1 MSVRKLSRMLFL
13 VNGLQLVLGFGILIG
28 LWGDFITYS
37 EEIQNISI
45 IMVLLGAMISTTG
58 LVSLLRYQKKNYE
71 ESLKGLE
78 NLNLK
83 LHEQRHDYLNQM
95 QIVNGLL
102 ELGEFESARDYLQPV
117 FKDIMKV
124 SRALKTSQPAVNAL
138 LQAKMEEAERQGIDF
153 YLEVGAQLRGLSV
166 EPWELCKILA
176 NLIDNAVTALSMP
189 KEGGKG
195 QSEEAKAQEDRKRTV
210 ADKGQDAETGE
221 RTNLIDN
228 AVTALSMPK
237 EGGKGQS
244 EEAKAQEDRKRTVAD
259 KGQDAETG
267 ERTVQDGERW
277 IRLGI
282 GENQDE
288 HLFLIRNNGPE
299 IPKAQQKL
307 IFGVG
312 YTTKKEEGH
321 GMGLAI
327 VSSILKEVGGRIRVN
342 SSPEETSFA
351 VAIPKAGKR
360 MSVYSRKMT
369 G

>member
-1 MSVRKLSRMLFL
+1 MLFL

-28 LWGDFITYS
+28 LWGYFITYS

-45 IMVLLGAMISTTG
+45 IMILLGAMISTTG
-58 LVSLLRYQKKNYE
+58 LISLLRYQKKNYE

-221 RTNLIDN
+221 RT
-228 AVTALSMPK
+228 
-237 EGGKGQS
+237 
-244 EEAKAQEDRKRTVAD
+244 
-259 KGQDAETG
+259 
-267 ERTVQDGERW
+267 VQDGERW

>member
-1 MSVRKLSRMLFL
+1 MRWIFRRFFRIIIGIERENIRRNRYVCKKTFQNAFSGQRAE
-13 VNGLQLVLGFGILIG
+13 LVLGFGILIG

-221 RTNLIDN
+221 RT
-228 AVTALSMPK
+228 
-237 EGGKGQS
+237 
-244 EEAKAQEDRKRTVAD
+244 
-259 KGQDAETG
+259 
-267 ERTVQDGERW
+267 VQDGERW

-360 MSVYSRKMT
+360 VSVYSRKMT

>member
-1 MSVRKLSRMLFL
+1 
-13 VNGLQLVLGFGILIG
+13 
-28 LWGDFITYS
+28 
-37 EEIQNISI
+37 
-45 IMVLLGAMISTTG
+45 
-58 LVSLLRYQKKNYE
+58 
-71 ESLKGLE
+71 
-78 NLNLK
+78 
-83 LHEQRHDYLNQM
+83 
-95 QIVNGLL
+95 
-102 ELGEFESARDYLQPV
+102 
-117 FKDIMKV
+117 MKV

-153 YLEVGAQLRGLSV
+153 YLEVGAQLHGLSV

-176 NLIDNAVTALSMP
+176 
-189 KEGGKG
+189 
-195 QSEEAKAQEDRKRTV
+195 
-210 ADKGQDAETGE
+210 
-221 RTNLIDN
+221 NLIDN

>member
-83 LHEQRHDYLNQM
+83 LREQRHDYLNQM

-176 NLIDNAVTALSMP
+176 
-189 KEGGKG
+189 
-195 QSEEAKAQEDRKRTV
+195 
-210 ADKGQDAETGE
+210 
-221 RTNLIDN
+221 NLIDN

-360 MSVYSRKMT
+360 MSVYGRKMT

>member
-1 MSVRKLSRMLFL
+1 MTVRKLSRMLFL

-83 LHEQRHDYLNQM
+83 LREQRHDYLNQM

-176 NLIDNAVTALSMP
+176 
-189 KEGGKG
+189 
-195 QSEEAKAQEDRKRTV
+195 
-210 ADKGQDAETGE
+210 
-221 RTNLIDN
+221 NLIDN

>member
-1 MSVRKLSRMLFL
+1 MLFL

-45 IMVLLGAMISTTG
+45 IMILLGAMISTTG
-58 LVSLLRYQKKNYE
+58 LISLLRYQKKNYE

-221 RTNLIDN
+221 RT
-228 AVTALSMPK
+228 
-237 EGGKGQS
+237 
-244 EEAKAQEDRKRTVAD
+244 
-259 KGQDAETG
+259 
-267 ERTVQDGERW
+267 VQDGERW

>member
-13 VNGLQLVLGFGILIG
+13 VNGLQLILGTGILIG

-45 IMVLLGAMISTTG
+45 IIVLLGSILSMTG

-71 ESLKGLE
+71 ENLKGLE

-83 LHEQRHDYLNQM
+83 LREQRHDYLNQM
-95 QIVNGLL
+95 QIINGLL

-153 YLEVGAQLRGLSV
+153 YLEVGAQLHGLSV

-176 NLIDNAVTALSMP
+176 NLIDNAVTALSLP
-189 KEGGKG
+189 KETKTG
-195 QSEEAKAQEDRKRTV
+195 
-210 ADKGQDAETGE
+210 DKGQT
-221 RTNLIDN
+221 
-228 AVTALSMPK
+228 S
-237 EGGKGQS
+237 
-244 EEAKAQEDRKRTVAD
+244 EAKEQNSQV
-259 KGQDAETG
+259 
-267 ERTVQDGERW
+267 GERW

-282 GENQDE
+282 GENQEE

-307 IFGVG
+307 IFGIG

-327 VSSILKEVGGRIRVN
+327 VSSILKEVGGSIRVQ

-351 VAIPKAGKR
+351 VTIPKAGKGVSLFGR
-360 MSVYSRKMT
+360 
-369 G
+369 

>member
-13 VNGLQLVLGFGILIG
+13 VNGLQLILGTGILIG

-45 IMVLLGAMISTTG
+45 IIVLLGSILSMTG

-71 ESLKGLE
+71 ENLKGLE

-83 LHEQRHDYLNQM
+83 LREQRHDYLNQM

-153 YLEVGAQLRGLSV
+153 YLEVGAQLHGLSV

-176 NLIDNAVTALSMP
+176 NLIDNAVTALSLP
-189 KEGGKG
+189 KETKAGEKG
-195 QSEEAKAQEDRKRTV
+195 QTPEAGAQSTGTGERTL
-210 ADKGQDAETGE
+210 ADKGQ
-221 RTNLIDN
+221 N
-228 AVTALSMPK
+228 A
-237 EGGKGQS
+237 
-244 EEAKAQEDRKRTVAD
+244 EAKEQNS
-259 KGQDAETG
+259 
-267 ERTVQDGERW
+267 QDGERW

-282 GENQDE
+282 GENQEE

-307 IFGVG
+307 IFGIG

-327 VSSILKEVGGRIRVN
+327 VSSILKEVGGSIRVQ

-351 VAIPKAGKR
+351 VTIPKAGK
-360 MSVYSRKMT
+360 SVSLFGR
-369 G
+369 

>member
-1 MSVRKLSRMLFL
+1 MSVRKFSRMLFL

-45 IMVLLGAMISTTG
+45 IMILLGAMISTTG
-58 LVSLLRYQKKNYE
+58 LISLLRYQKKNYE
-71 ESLKGLE
+71 ECMKGLE

-83 LHEQRHDYLNQM
+83 LREQRHDYLNQM

-153 YLEVGAQLRGLSV
+153 YLEVGAQLHGLSV

-176 NLIDNAVTALSMP
+176 
-189 KEGGKG
+189 
-195 QSEEAKAQEDRKRTV
+195 
-210 ADKGQDAETGE
+210 
-221 RTNLIDN
+221 NLIDN

-321 GMGLAI
+321 GMGLAS

>member
-13 VNGLQLVLGFGILIG
+13 VNGLQLVLGAGILIG

-45 IMVLLGAMISTTG
+45 IMVLLGAVISTTG

-83 LHEQRHDYLNQM
+83 LREQRHDYLNQM

-153 YLEVGAQLRGLSV
+153 YLEVGAQLHGLSV

-176 NLIDNAVTALSMP
+176 
-189 KEGGKG
+189 
-195 QSEEAKAQEDRKRTV
+195 
-210 ADKGQDAETGE
+210 
-221 RTNLIDN
+221 NLIDN

>member
-13 VNGLQLVLGFGILIG
+13 VNGLQLVLGVGILIG

-45 IMVLLGAMISTTG
+45 IMVLLGAVISTTG

-83 LHEQRHDYLNQM
+83 LREQRHDYLNQM

-153 YLEVGAQLRGLSV
+153 YLEVGAQLHGLSV

-176 NLIDNAVTALSMP
+176 NLIDNAVTALSIP
-189 KEGGKG
+189 KESGKR
-195 QSEEAKAQEDRKRTV
+195 QSEEAE
-210 ADKGQDAETGE
+210 
-221 RTNLIDN
+221 
-228 AVTALSMPK
+228 
-237 EGGKGQS
+237 
-244 EEAKAQEDRKRTVAD
+244 AQEDRKRTVAD

>member
-13 VNGLQLVLGFGILIG
+13 VNGLQLVLGAGILIG

-83 LHEQRHDYLNQM
+83 LREQRHDYLNQM

-153 YLEVGAQLRGLSV
+153 YLEVGAQLHGLSV

-195 QSEEAKAQEDRKRTV
+195 QSEEAKAQEDGRRTV
-210 ADKGQDAETGE
+210 ADKG
-221 RTNLIDN
+221 
-228 AVTALSMPK
+228 K
-237 EGGKGQS
+237 
-244 EEAKAQEDRKRTVAD
+244 
-259 KGQDAETG
+259 DAETG

-327 VSSILKEVGGRIRVN
+327 VSSILKEVGGRIRVS

>member
-45 IMVLLGAMISTTG
+45 IMILLGAMISTTG
-58 LVSLLRYQKKNYE
+58 LISLLRYQKKNYE
-71 ESLKGLE
+71 ESMKGLE

-83 LHEQRHDYLNQM
+83 LREQRHDYLNQM

-153 YLEVGAQLRGLSV
+153 YLEVGAQLHGLSV

-176 NLIDNAVTALSMP
+176 
-189 KEGGKG
+189 
-195 QSEEAKAQEDRKRTV
+195 
-210 ADKGQDAETGE
+210 
-221 RTNLIDN
+221 NLIDN

>member
-13 VNGLQLVLGFGILIG
+13 VNGLQLILGAGMLIG

-45 IMVLLGAMISTTG
+45 IMILLGAMISTTG
-58 LVSLLRYQKKNYE
+58 LISLLRYQKKNYE

-83 LHEQRHDYLNQM
+83 LREQRHDYLNQM

-153 YLEVGAQLRGLSV
+153 YLEVGAQLHGLSV

-176 NLIDNAVTALSMP
+176 NLIDNAVTALSIP
-189 KEGGKG
+189 KESGKR
-195 QSEEAKAQEDRKRTV
+195 QSEEAEAQV
-210 ADKGQDAETGE
+210 GGE
-221 RTNLIDN
+221 
-228 AVTALSMPK
+228 
-237 EGGKGQS
+237 
-244 EEAKAQEDRKRTVAD
+244 RTVAD

>member
-13 VNGLQLVLGFGILIG
+13 VNGLQLVLGVGILIG

-45 IMVLLGAMISTTG
+45 IMVLLGAVISTTG

-83 LHEQRHDYLNQM
+83 LREQRHDYLNQM

-153 YLEVGAQLRGLSV
+153 YLEVGAQLHGLSV

-176 NLIDNAVTALSMP
+176 NLIDNAVTALSIP
-189 KEGGKG
+189 KESGK
-195 QSEEAKAQEDRKRTV
+195 R
-210 ADKGQDAETGE
+210 
-221 RTNLIDN
+221 
-228 AVTALSMPK
+228 
-237 EGGKGQS
+237 QS

>member
-13 VNGLQLVLGFGILIG
+13 VNGLQLILGTGILIG

-45 IMVLLGAMISTTG
+45 IIVLLGSILSMTG

-71 ESLKGLE
+71 ENLKGLE

-83 LHEQRHDYLNQM
+83 LREQRHDYLNQM

-153 YLEVGAQLRGLSV
+153 YLEVGAQLHGLSV

-176 NLIDNAVTALSMP
+176 NLIDNAVTALSLP
-189 KEGGKG
+189 KETKTG
-195 QSEEAKAQEDRKRTV
+195 
-210 ADKGQDAETGE
+210 DKGQT
-221 RTNLIDN
+221 
-228 AVTALSMPK
+228 S
-237 EGGKGQS
+237 
-244 EEAKAQEDRKRTVAD
+244 EAKEQNSQV
-259 KGQDAETG
+259 
-267 ERTVQDGERW
+267 GERW

-282 GENQDE
+282 GENQEE

-307 IFGVG
+307 IFGIG

-327 VSSILKEVGGRIRVN
+327 VSSILKEVGGSIRVQ

-351 VAIPKAGKR
+351 VTIPKAGK
-360 MSVYSRKMT
+360 SVSVHSRKMT

>member
-13 VNGLQLVLGFGILIG
+13 VNGLQLILGTGILIG

-45 IMVLLGAMISTTG
+45 IIVLLGSILSMTG

-71 ESLKGLE
+71 ENLKGLE

-83 LHEQRHDYLNQM
+83 LREQRHDYLNQM
-95 QIVNGLL
+95 QIINGLL

-153 YLEVGAQLRGLSV
+153 YLEVGAQLHGLSV

-176 NLIDNAVTALSMP
+176 NLIDNAVTALSLP
-189 KEGGKG
+189 KETKTG
-195 QSEEAKAQEDRKRTV
+195 
-210 ADKGQDAETGE
+210 DKGQT
-221 RTNLIDN
+221 
-228 AVTALSMPK
+228 S
-237 EGGKGQS
+237 
-244 EEAKAQEDRKRTVAD
+244 EAKEQTSQV
-259 KGQDAETG
+259 
-267 ERTVQDGERW
+267 GERW

-282 GENQDE
+282 GENQEE

-307 IFGVG
+307 IFGIG

-327 VSSILKEVGGRIRVN
+327 VSSILKEVGGSIRVQ

-351 VAIPKAGKR
+351 VTIPKAGK
-360 MSVYSRKMT
+360 SVSVHSRKMT

>member
-13 VNGLQLVLGFGILIG
+13 VNGLQLILGTGILIG

-37 EEIQNISI
+37 EEVQNISI
-45 IMVLLGAMISTTG
+45 IIVLLGALISTTG
-58 LVSLLRYQKKNYE
+58 LISLLRYQKKNYE
-71 ESLKGLE
+71 ENLKGLE

-83 LHEQRHDYLNQM
+83 LREQRHDYLNQM

-153 YLEVGAQLRGLSV
+153 YLEVGAQLHGLSV

-176 NLIDNAVTALSMP
+176 NLIDNAVTALSLP
-189 KEGGKG
+189 KETKTG
-195 QSEEAKAQEDRKRTV
+195 
-210 ADKGQDAETGE
+210 DKGQTSEAGAQPTG
-221 RTNLIDN
+221 T
-228 AVTALSMPK
+228 
-237 EGGKGQS
+237 G
-244 EEAKAQEDRKRTVAD
+244 KRTLVD
-259 KGQDAETG
+259 KGQNAEAKEQTAQ
-267 ERTVQDGERW
+267 VGERW

-282 GENQDE
+282 GENQEE

-307 IFGVG
+307 IFGIG

-327 VSSILKEVGGRIRVN
+327 VSSILKEVGGSIRVQ

-351 VAIPKAGKR
+351 VTIPKAGKGVSLFGR
-360 MSVYSRKMT
+360 
-369 G
+369 

>member
-13 VNGLQLVLGFGILIG
+13 VNGLQLILGTGILIG
-28 LWGDFITYS
+28 LWGDLITYS

-45 IMVLLGAMISTTG
+45 IIVLLGSILSMTG

-71 ESLKGLE
+71 ENLKGLE

-83 LHEQRHDYLNQM
+83 LREQRHDYLNQM

-153 YLEVGAQLRGLSV
+153 YLEVGAQLHGLSV

-176 NLIDNAVTALSMP
+176 NLIDNAVTALSLP
-189 KEGGKG
+189 KETKTGAK
-195 QSEEAKAQEDRKRTV
+195 ERTLEAPAQPTGTGERTL
-210 ADKGQDAETGE
+210 ADKGQ
-221 RTNLIDN
+221 N
-228 AVTALSMPK
+228 A
-237 EGGKGQS
+237 
-244 EEAKAQEDRKRTVAD
+244 EAKEQTLADRGQNAKTQEQTAQ
-259 KGQDAETG
+259 G
-267 ERTVQDGERW
+267 GERW

-282 GENQDE
+282 GENQEE

-307 IFGVG
+307 IFGIG

-327 VSSILKEVGGRIRVN
+327 VSSILKEVGGSIRVQ

-351 VAIPKAGKR
+351 VTIPKAGK
-360 MSVYSRKMT
+360 SVSLFGK
-369 G
+369 

>member
-13 VNGLQLVLGFGILIG
+13 VNGLQLILGTGILIG

-45 IMVLLGAMISTTG
+45 IIVLLGSILSMTG

-71 ESLKGLE
+71 ENLKGLE

-83 LHEQRHDYLNQM
+83 LREQRHDYLNQM
-95 QIVNGLL
+95 QIINGLL

-153 YLEVGAQLRGLSV
+153 YLEVGAQLHGLSV

-176 NLIDNAVTALSMP
+176 NLIDNAVTALSLP
-189 KEGGKG
+189 KETKTGAKG
-195 QSEEAKAQEDRKRTV
+195 QTSEAKEQNPQV
-210 ADKGQDAETGE
+210 
-221 RTNLIDN
+221 
-228 AVTALSMPK
+228 
-237 EGGKGQS
+237 
-244 EEAKAQEDRKRTVAD
+244 
-259 KGQDAETG
+259 
-267 ERTVQDGERW
+267 GERW

-282 GENQDE
+282 GENQEE

-307 IFGVG
+307 IFGIG

-327 VSSILKEVGGRIRVN
+327 VSSILKEVGGSIRVQ

-351 VAIPKAGKR
+351 VTIPKAGKR
-360 MSVYSRKMT
+360 VSLFGR
-369 G
+369 

>member
-13 VNGLQLVLGFGILIG
+13 VNGLQLVLGAGILIG

-45 IMVLLGAMISTTG
+45 IMVLLGAVISTTG

-83 LHEQRHDYLNQM
+83 LREQRHDYLNQM

-176 NLIDNAVTALSMP
+176 
-189 KEGGKG
+189 
-195 QSEEAKAQEDRKRTV
+195 
-210 ADKGQDAETGE
+210 
-221 RTNLIDN
+221 NLIDN

-360 MSVYSRKMT
+360 MSVYGRKMT

>member
-45 IMVLLGAMISTTG
+45 IMILLGAMISTTG
-58 LVSLLRYQKKNYE
+58 LISLLRYQKKNYE
-71 ESLKGLE
+71 ESMKGLE

-83 LHEQRHDYLNQM
+83 LREQRHDYLNQM

-153 YLEVGAQLRGLSV
+153 YLEVGAQLHGLSV

-176 NLIDNAVTALSMP
+176 
-189 KEGGKG
+189 
-195 QSEEAKAQEDRKRTV
+195 
-210 ADKGQDAETGE
+210 
-221 RTNLIDN
+221 NLIDN

-321 GMGLAI
+321 GMGLAS

>member
-13 VNGLQLVLGFGILIG
+13 VNGLQLVLGTGILIG
-28 LWGDFITYS
+28 LWGDLITYS
-37 EEIQNISI
+37 EEMQNASI
-45 IMVLLGAMISTTG
+45 LVVLLCSMLSLAG

-71 ESLKGLE
+71 ENLSNLE

-83 LHEQRHDYLNQM
+83 LREQRHDYLNQM

-153 YLEVGAQLRGLSV
+153 YLEVGAQLKNLSV

-176 NLIDNAVTALSMP
+176 NLIDNAVTALSQLP
-189 KEGGKG
+189 SAAG
-195 QSEEAKAQEDRKRTV
+195 QMEK
-210 ADKGQDAETGE
+210 
-221 RTNLIDN
+221 
-228 AVTALSMPK
+228 
-237 EGGKGQS
+237 
-244 EEAKAQEDRKRTVAD
+244 
-259 KGQDAETG
+259 
-267 ERTVQDGERW
+267 ERW
-277 IRLGI
+277 IRLCI
-282 GENQDE
+282 GENHGE
-288 HLFLIRNNGPE
+288 YLFLVKNNGPE

-307 IFGVG
+307 IFRTG

-327 VSSILKEVGGRIRVN
+327 VSSILKEIGGSIRLE
-342 SSPEETSFA
+342 SSQEETSFA
-351 VAIPKAGKR
+351 VGIPKQRAR
-360 MSVYSRKMT
+360 MSVHGRKMT

>member
-45 IMVLLGAMISTTG
+45 IMILLGAMISTTG
-58 LVSLLRYQKKNYE
+58 LISLLRYQKKNYE

-221 RTNLIDN
+221 RT
-228 AVTALSMPK
+228 
-237 EGGKGQS
+237 
-244 EEAKAQEDRKRTVAD
+244 
-259 KGQDAETG
+259 
-267 ERTVQDGERW
+267 VQDGERW

>member
-221 RTNLIDN
+221 RT
-228 AVTALSMPK
+228 
-237 EGGKGQS
+237 
-244 EEAKAQEDRKRTVAD
+244 
-259 KGQDAETG
+259 
-267 ERTVQDGERW
+267 VQDGERW

>member
-83 LHEQRHDYLNQM
+83 LREQRHDYLNQM

-210 ADKGQDAETGE
+210 ADKGQDAE
-221 RTNLIDN
+221 N
-228 AVTALSMPK
+228 
-237 EGGKGQS
+237 
-244 EEAKAQEDRKRTVAD
+244 
-259 KGQDAETG
+259 G

-299 IPKAQQKL
+299 IPKTQQKL

-360 MSVYSRKMT
+360 MSVYGRKMT

>member
-13 VNGLQLVLGFGILIG
+13 VNGLQLVLGTGILAG

-37 EEIQNISI
+37 EEIQDVSI
-45 IMVLLGAMISTTG
+45 IMVLLGSILSMTG

-71 ESLKGLE
+71 ENLKSLE

-83 LHEQRHDYLNQM
+83 LREQRHDYLNQM

-153 YLEVGAQLRGLSV
+153 YLEVGAQLHSLSV

-176 NLIDNAVTALSMP
+176 NLIDNAVTAISSQ
-189 KEGGKG
+189 KETK
-195 QSEEAKAQEDRKRTV
+195 SESGEQNAQ
-210 ADKGQDAETGE
+210 
-221 RTNLIDN
+221 
-228 AVTALSMPK
+228 
-237 EGGKGQS
+237 
-244 EEAKAQEDRKRTVAD
+244 
-259 KGQDAETG
+259 
-267 ERTVQDGERW
+267 VQERW

-282 GENQDE
+282 GENQE
-288 HLFLIRNNGPE
+288 EYLFLVKNNGPE
-299 IPKAQQKL
+299 IPQAQQKL
-307 IFGVG
+307 IFGIG

-327 VSSILKEVGGRIRVN
+327 ISSILKEVGGTIRVQ

-351 VAIPKAGKR
+351 VTIPKAGKR
-360 MSVYSRKMT
+360 LRYVYNRYGAS
-369 G
+369 

>member
-13 VNGLQLVLGFGILIG
+13 VNGLQLVLGVGILIG

-45 IMVLLGAMISTTG
+45 IMILLGAMISTTG
-58 LVSLLRYQKKNYE
+58 LISLLRYQKKNYE
-71 ESLKGLE
+71 ESMKGLE

-83 LHEQRHDYLNQM
+83 LREQRHDYLNQM

-153 YLEVGAQLRGLSV
+153 YLEVGAQLHGLSV

-176 NLIDNAVTALSMP
+176 
-189 KEGGKG
+189 
-195 QSEEAKAQEDRKRTV
+195 
-210 ADKGQDAETGE
+210 
-221 RTNLIDN
+221 NLIDN

-342 SSPEETSFA
+342 SSPEEKSFA

>member
-83 LHEQRHDYLNQM
+83 LREQRHDYLNQM

-195 QSEEAKAQEDRKRTV
+195 QSEEAKAQED
-210 ADKGQDAETGE
+210 G
-221 RTNLIDN
+221 
-228 AVTALSMPK
+228 
-237 EGGKGQS
+237 
-244 EEAKAQEDRKRTVAD
+244 KRTVAD

-299 IPKAQQKL
+299 IPKTQQKL

>member
-83 LHEQRHDYLNQM
+83 LREQRHDYLNQM

-138 LQAKMEEAERQGIDF
+138 LQAKMEEVERQGIDF

-210 ADKGQDAETGE
+210 ADKGQDAE
-221 RTNLIDN
+221 N
-228 AVTALSMPK
+228 
-237 EGGKGQS
+237 
-244 EEAKAQEDRKRTVAD
+244 
-259 KGQDAETG
+259 G

-299 IPKAQQKL
+299 IPKTQQKL

-360 MSVYSRKMT
+360 MSVYGRKMT